1 MGLAFTE
8 SLLQA
13 CTRPTD
19 ATSHF
24 MAFFKSAKISIIGSS
39 KWLSFCRGYMLPSR
53 NYRILKICLFLM
65 PGITPGRLAH
75 PLAADMSHLTKAPSS
90 LGIS

>member
-1 MGLAFTE
+1 
-8 SLLQA
+8 
-13 CTRPTD
+13 
-19 ATSHF
+19 

-75 PLAADMSHLTKAPSS
+75 PLAADVTFDQSSIQLGYIVTMLTLTPVNEVSP
-90 LGIS
+90 LECRQIL